1 MTGHRRFPSIGPL
14 VARLVAL
21 LAALMLLP
29 STSGFAQNNDSQAAE
44 IATYHGPDREKR
56 LIEGAKKEGELMLY
70 ASIPVADIAVLT
82 EAFTKKYGIKVKA
95 WRGDSEVHAAAGAQ

>member
-1 MTGHRRFPSIGPL
+1 MAGHRRFPSIGPI
-14 VARLVAL
+14 VAL
-21 LAALMLLP
+21 AAALMLLP
-29 STSGFAQNNDSQAAE
+29 ATSGLAQNSNRAEE
-44 IATYHGPDREKR
+44 IATDHGPDREKR

-95 WRGDSEVHAAAGAQ
+95 WRGDSESMLQRVLNEAK